1 MAIKG
6 PLSGV
11 RVVDMTQA
19 HAGPFGSQ
27 ILGDMGAEVIKIESS
42 QGDLVRKVPPWHNN
56 NPALSYYAMALGR
69 NKKCIVLDMY
79 TETGKEALYD
89 LVKVSDVVFDNFRI
103 GVMER
108 LEADYETLRKINPR
122 IICCSINGYGSS
134 GPYGIYPS
142 FDDIAQGISGMAGLC
157 GEPGGRP
164 MRSGGAVADISSG
177 IYAAFGIVIALYERE
192 HTGKGRKIEVNLVDA
207 TMSLLAN
214 HFQNYFISGKVPPPQ
229 GSVHPIIPSL
239 GYFKTKD
246 GYIVIGPSWPRL
258 ARAINREWMIE
269 DPRFKD
275 IVAQIAN
282 HSAFVKEVED
292 ALQEANTEDWVELL
306 RAQDIP
312 CGPINTLDKVVEDPQ
327 VIHNKTVISMEHP
340 QYGKVKAIDCPIK
353 VIDGIEGENTP
364 PGLIGEHT
372 DEVLKGIL
380 GYSDEKI
387 KALKKEQEEHAQELE
402 SHLHKLL

>member
-6 PLSGV
+6 PLTGV
-11 RVVDMTQA
+11 RVLDMTQA

-27 ILGDMGAEVIKIESS
+27 ILGDMGAEVIKIESPE
-42 QGDLVRKVPPWHNN
+42 GDMIRKAPPWHDN

-69 NKKCIVLDMY
+69 NKRCIVLDMY
-79 TETGKEALYD
+79 TKTGKEALYD
-89 LVKVSDVVFDNFRI
+89 LVKVSDVVFDNFRA
-103 GVMER
+103 GSMER
-108 LEADYETLRKINPR
+108 LGADYETLKKINPK
-122 IICCSINGYGSS
+122 IISCSISGYGSS
-134 GPYGIYPS
+134 GPYANQPS

-164 MRSGGAVADISSG
+164 MRSGGAVADISAG

-192 HTGKGRKIEVNLVDA
+192 HTGKGRKVEVNLIDA

-229 GSVHPIIPSL
+229 GSIHPILPTL

-246 GYIVIGPSWPRL
+246 GYVAIGPSWPRL
-258 ARAINREWMIE
+258 ARAINREDMIE
-269 DPRFKD
+269 DPRFSD
-275 IVAQIAN
+275 ILAQIMN
-282 HSAFVKEVED
+282 HGAFVKELEG
-292 ALQEANTEDWVELL
+292 ALQEADSEDWVELL
-306 RAQDIP
+306 RAEDIP
-312 CGPINTLDKVVEDPQ
+312 SGPINTLDKVVEDPQ

-340 QYGKVKAIDCPIK
+340 EYGKVRAIACPIK

-364 PGLIGEHT
+364 AGLVGEHT
-372 DEVLKGIL
+372 DEVLKEAL

-387 KALKKEQEEHAQELE
+387 ANLKKEQEEHAEELE
-402 SHLHKLL
+402 PHLHKLT